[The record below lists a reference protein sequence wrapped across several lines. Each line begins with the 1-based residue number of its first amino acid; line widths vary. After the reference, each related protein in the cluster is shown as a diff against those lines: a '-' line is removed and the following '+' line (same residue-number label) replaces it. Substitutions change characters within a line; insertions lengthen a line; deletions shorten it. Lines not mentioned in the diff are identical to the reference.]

1 VADQLAAGVPSE
13 ATVTLADQRAG
24 VATAPVVVADD
35 GSLAPHPDVVPDVAP
50 ADPTAGSG
58 TPSAPAAAEP
68 EPEPVEL
75 PASMASHEP
84 AADGTWTAPAEQP
97 APPPPM
103 PTAQELA
110 DAKAAQANAES
121 VAARLYHTAKAA
133 ARVIEAM
140 AEDAVKDL
148 PPGTLQA
155 AEAAAIMA
163 LRSAL

>member
-1 VADQLAAGVPSE
+1 VA
-13 ATVTLADQRAG
+13 
-24 VATAPVVVADD
+24 API
-35 GSLAPHPDVVPDVAP
+35 
-50 ADPTAGSG
+50 
-58 TPSAPAAAEP
+58 
-68 EPEPVEL
+68 
-75 PASMASHEP
+75 
-84 AADGTWTAPAEQP
+84 
-97 APPPPM
+97 